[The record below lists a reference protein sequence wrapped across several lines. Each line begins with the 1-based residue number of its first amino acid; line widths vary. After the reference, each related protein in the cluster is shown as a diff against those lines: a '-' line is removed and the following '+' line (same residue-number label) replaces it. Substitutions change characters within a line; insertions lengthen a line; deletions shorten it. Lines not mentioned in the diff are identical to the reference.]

1 MNESQ
6 HNSQRH
12 NVERKKPDTTEYI
25 LCDAIDIMFIKDIIK
40 LFRSGSY
47 NYEKMGKTIKKMKD
61 YGQHWGQG
69 QNCTFEC
76 VAE

>member
-6 HNSQRH
+6 HDDSQRH
-12 NVERKKPDTTEYI
+12 NVELRKPDTTEYI

-61 YGQHWGQG
+61 YG
-69 QNCTFEC
+69 
-76 VAE
+76 